1 MFFRRLSGTPRTAK
15 LEEISNRGL
24 LLCKDKTPNYYVR
37 KGELRTSNGLAVV
50 KLQSW
55 VFKNSHFWEK
65 SKGSPL
71 MVIFGQKSENFWVS
85 DMGQGVFLE
94 SPESPTSR

>member
-1 MFFRRLSGTPRTAK
+1 MKLEQIIFLQKCHFLMFFRRLSGTPRTAK

-50 KLQSW
+50 KL
-55 VFKNSHFWEK
+55 
-65 SKGSPL
+65 
-71 MVIFGQKSENFWVS
+71 
-85 DMGQGVFLE
+85 
-94 SPESPTSR
+94 

>member
-50 KLQSW
+50 KLQS
-55 VFKNSHFWEK
+55 
-65 SKGSPL
+65 
-71 MVIFGQKSENFWVS
+71 
-85 DMGQGVFLE
+85 
-94 SPESPTSR
+94 